1 MSKIKLKVNRLGL
14 SVVNS
19 QAREISYTSFFK
31 LRFSQKS
38 TAKDKI
44 VSFKTKDVQID
55 NQLSRQQDSI
65 ILKREQTLLG
75 HGEFISVKFHFKK
88 NQAIENLLHYKY
100 IILSFVPFEL
110 NLDGNF
116 CDETYK
122 YIMDVFQLM
131 SKFASRAQ
139 LASAEK
145 ALLGAEDGLDPTT
158 IKQPVLITSMGDEV
172 EQMKSVITE
181 LKKKGQPL
189 METQRD
195 VKKIYIEHFQIDEI
209 RLSFTFSSSPILFRE
224 FTMNP
229 TLKFF
234 LVLMSNMK
242 NVKLR
247 FSSYTLTNQHMLV
260 NIFMAQLKR
269 FYV

>member
-1 MSKIKLKVNRLGL
+1 MG
-14 SVVNS
+14 
-19 QAREISYTSFFK
+19 T
-31 LRFSQKS
+31 
-38 TAKDKI
+38 
-44 VSFKTKDVQID
+44 
-55 NQLSRQQDSI
+55 
-65 ILKREQTLLG
+65 
-75 HGEFISVKFHFKK
+75 
-88 NQAIENLLHYKY
+88 
-100 IILSFVPFEL
+100 
-110 NLDGNF
+110 
-116 CDETYK
+116 
-122 YIMDVFQLM
+122 
-131 SKFASRAQ
+131 
-139 LASAEK
+139 
-145 ALLGAEDGLDPTT
+145 EDGLDPTT

-247 FSSYTLTNQHMLV
+247 FSAYTLTN
-260 NIFMAQLKR
+260 
-269 FYV
+269 